1 MTMPSIAAF
10 VSGLIFGIGLLV
22 SGMAQPAKVLNFLD
36 LAGRW
41 DPSLLFVMIGAL
53 IVVSLGYAFARRRRP
68 LLSDQAA
75 APSKTAIDRNLV
87 TGAILFGV
95 GWGLAGLCP
104 GPALTDLA
112 TLHPGVLLFVAAM
125 VAGMLLHDRVW
136 NRMPDAPDE
145 TAPNP
150 AGR

>member
-1 MTMPSIAAF
+1 MTMPSVAAF

-68 LLSDQAA
+68 LLADKTA

-136 NRMPDAPDE
+136 NRMRDAPDE
-145 TAPNP
+145 TAPSP

>member
-1 MTMPSIAAF
+1 MTMQSVAAF
-10 VSGLIFGIGLLV
+10 VSGLIFGIGLLI

-53 IVVSLGYAFARRRRP
+53 MVVSLGYAVTRSRQP
-68 LLSDQAA
+68 LLANRPA
-75 APSKTAIDRNLV
+75 GPGKTAIDRNLV
-87 TGAILFGV
+87 TGSILFGM

-125 VAGMLLHDRVW
+125 IAGMLLHDRVW
-136 NRMPDAPDE
+136 TRMSDAPDE
-145 TAPNP
+145 TAPSP
-150 AGR
+150 AER

>member
-1 MTMPSIAAF
+1 MPSVAAF

-53 IVVSLGYAFARRRRP
+53 IVVTFGYAFARTRRP
-68 LLSDQAA
+68 LLAA
-75 APSKTAIDRNLV
+75 QPAGPGKTAIDRNLI
-87 TGAILFGV
+87 TGAILFGI
-95 GWGLAGLCP
+95 GWGLGGLCP

-112 TLHPGVLLFVAAM
+112 TLHPGVLAFVAAM
-125 VAGMLLHDRVW
+125 VAGMLLHDRIW

-145 TAPNP
+145 TAPSP

>member
-10 VSGLIFGIGLLV
+10 VCGLIFGIGLLV

-53 IVVSLGYAFARRRRP
+53 IVVSTGYAFVRKRRP
-68 LLSDQAA
+68 LLAA
-75 APSKTAIDRNLV
+75 RPAGPGKTAIDRNLV
-87 TGAILFGV
+87 TGAILFGM

-145 TAPNP
+145 TAPSS
-150 AGR
+150 A